1 MIRTGNEKLDP
12 NTLVLPVAAGAAIT
26 EATMVALGTDGY
38 AVPASKAANLTVAGV
53 ALEPADNRN
62 GEAGYIRVK
71 VRRGAFVMENSA
83 TSGSQAK
90 ATDILRTC
98 YLEDAVTIS
107 MASTGS
113 SPAGTV
119 LAVEA
124 DGVTVWFNQPAMPA
138 AE

>member
-38 AVPASKAANLTVAGV
+38 AVPASKAANLTV
-53 ALEPADNRN
+53 
-62 GEAGYIRVK
+62 
-71 VRRGAFVMENSA
+71 RGAFVMENSA
-83 TSGSQAK
+83 TPGSQAK

-124 DGVTVWFNQPAMPA
+124 DGVTVWFNQPVMPA

>member
-62 GEAGYIRVK
+62 GEAGDIRVK

-83 TSGSQAK
+83 TPGSQAK

-138 AE
+138 AV

>member
-12 NTLVLPVAAGAAIT
+12 NTLVLPVAAGTAIT
-26 EATMVALGTDGY
+26 EAIMVALGTDGY
-38 AVPASKAANLTVAGV
+38 AVPASKAAGITVAGV
-53 ALEPADNRN
+53 ALEPADNRT
-62 GEAGYIRVK
+62 GADGDIWVK

-83 TSGSQAK
+83 TPSSQAK
-90 ATDILRTC
+90 ATDILKTC

-107 MASTGS
+107 MTSTGS

-119 LAVEA
+119 LAVEE

-138 AE
+138 AQ